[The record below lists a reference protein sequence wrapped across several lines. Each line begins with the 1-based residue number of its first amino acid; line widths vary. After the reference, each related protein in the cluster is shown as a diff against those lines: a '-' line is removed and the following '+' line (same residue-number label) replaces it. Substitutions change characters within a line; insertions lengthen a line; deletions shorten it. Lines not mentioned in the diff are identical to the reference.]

1 MVTTSTMTPHQKI
14 FLTIIALTLFI
25 CGRLESRRTEFTNYD
40 GFKFPR
46 KIMRLELELENTL
59 AEGHRMEQLVQERV

>member
-1 MVTTSTMTPHQKI
+1 MTPHQEI
-14 FLTIIALTLFI
+14 FLTIIALTFFI
-25 CGRLESRRTEFTNYD
+25 CGRLESRRSEFSNND

-59 AEGHRMEQLVQERV
+59 AEGHRMEQRAQEWV

>member
-1 MVTTSTMTPHQKI
+1 MTPHQKI
-14 FLTIIALTLFI
+14 LLTIIALTLFI
-25 CGRLESRRTEFTNYD
+25 CGRMESRRTEFTNYD

-59 AEGHRMEQLVQERV
+59 TEGHRMEQRAQEWV

>member
-1 MVTTSTMTPHQKI
+1 MTPHQKI

-59 AEGHRMEQLVQERV
+59 TEGHRLEQRAQEWV

>member
-1 MVTTSTMTPHQKI
+1 MTPHQKI

-25 CGRLESRRTEFTNYD
+25 CGRLESRRTEFANND

-46 KIMRLELELENTL
+46 KNMRLELELENTL
-59 AEGHRMEQLVQERV
+59 TDGHRMEQRVQEWV

>member
-1 MVTTSTMTPHQKI
+1 MTPHQKI

-25 CGRLESRRTEFTNYD
+25 CGRMESRRTEFTNYD

-59 AEGHRMEQLVQERV
+59 TEGHRLEQRAQEWV

>member
-1 MVTTSTMTPHQKI
+1 MTPHQKI

-46 KIMRLELELENTL
+46 RNIRLEMELEDTW
-59 AEGHRMEQLVQERV
+59 AEGHRMEQRAQERV

>member
-1 MVTTSTMTPHQKI
+1 MTPHQKI

-25 CGRLESRRTEFTNYD
+25 CGRLESRRTEFANND

-46 KIMRLELELENTL
+46 NNIRLELENTW